1 MLVCD
6 LKCISSCGS
15 QTTSL
20 KAASTGS
27 AHLSDICPFSEL
39 PSMGSLC
46 VGTGAGSGV
55 RLPGFVAHPPQVF
68 LVTSGLESGGC
79 QWCGHE
85 WPVPSVSWEDVTAV
99 WKPQVSLGSCTFS
112 RFCFIFS
119 VLWAHPTP
127 SNTAFMLAHV
137 SQSWLLQPKPRLR
150 NQELAH

>member
-15 QTTSL
+15 QATSL
-20 KAASTGS
+20 KAAPTGS
-27 AHLSDICPFSEL
+27 ARLSDICPFTEL

-46 VGTGAGSGV
+46 VGKGAGSGV
-55 RLPGFVAHPPQVF
+55 WLPVSVGSGLGVF
-68 LVTSGLESGGC
+68 LVTSGLEPGGR
-79 QWCGHE
+79 QWCGRE
-85 WPVPSVSWEDVTAV
+85 WPVASVPWEDVTAA
-99 WKPQVSLGSCTFS
+99 WKPQVSLGSRTFS

-137 SQSWLLQPKPRLR
+137 SQSWFPQPRLRLR